1 MSVITIAR
9 AVKSGGRDLAD
20 CLAKRL
26 DYKFLQNREVI
37 TECAKKYNIM
47 EEELIRKLEEV
58 PGFWQRLTKEH
69 TRFLVYVQSAV
80 VDAVKCDNVVY
91 LGLAGQIF
99 LTGVK
104 HVFKLQVEAPFED
117 RIRRAMKELNMDKDK
132 VAAYLMD
139 ADDKRSRWVKILF
152 GENWRDLA
160 LYDLSVNLS
169 KMSIDSICRMVVSAM
184 DCEEF
189 KTTEQSK
196 TALNNLS
203 LECEVRAAFAS
214 EDLLWN
220 QKIGVIANGSNITLK
235 GMVKNNKIEQELVD
249 IASKVKGV
257 TNCQSNI
264 VLASKQPKGG
274 IWND

>member
-1 MSVITIAR
+1 MSIITIAR

-26 DYKFLQNREVI
+26 NYKCLHNREVI
-37 TECAKKYNIM
+37 AACAKKYNIM

-58 PGFWQRLTKEH
+58 PGFWERLTKEH

-80 VDAVKCDNVVY
+80 VEAVKCDNVVY

-99 LTGVK
+99 LTGIK

-117 RIRRAMKELNMDKDK
+117 RIRRAMKELNMERDKT
-132 VAAYLMD
+132 AAYLND
-139 ADDKRSRWVKILF
+139 ADEKRSRWVKILF

-160 LYDLSVNLS
+160 LYDLSVNLH
-169 KMSIDSICRMVVSAM
+169 KMSIDTICRMVVSAM
-184 DCEEF
+184 DTDEF
-189 KTTEQSK
+189 RTTEQSK
-196 TALNNLS
+196 TSLENLS

-220 QKIGVIANGSNITLK
+220 QKIDVIASGSNITLK
-235 GMVKNNKIEQELVD
+235 GMVKNQKIEQELVD
-249 IASKVKGV
+249 IASKVEGV
-257 TNCQSNI
+257 SSCRSNI

>member
-20 CLAKRL
+20 CLARRL
-26 DYKFLQNREVI
+26 DYKFLQNRDVI
-37 TECAKKYNIM
+37 TDCAKKYNIM

-99 LTGVK
+99 LTGIK

-117 RIRRAMKELNMDKDK
+117 RVRRAMKELNMDKNK
-132 VAAYLMD
+132 VSEYLMD

-184 DCEEF
+184 DSEEF